1 MGNKIVIDDGY
12 KTYDIENKEGR
23 LLGQFSFNPS
33 DTGIIHRHAEVVKSL
48 EELEMSISSND
59 EKKSLDE
66 ALKEVEAVIY
76 EKINYLLD
84 ADVAESFFSIMGPL
98 SPLASGQYYIESVL
112 DAIGQAIQAETGE
125 RVKKINRKISKH
137 TSKYHG

>member
-12 KTYDIENKEGR
+12 KTYDIENQDGK

-33 DTGIIHRHAEVVKSL
+33 DTNIVHRHAEVLEALGKIEFPENADEKL
-48 EELEMSISSND
+48 EETLE
-59 EKKSLDE
+59 
-66 ALKEVEAVIY
+66 EVEKTIY

-84 ADVAESFFSIMGPL
+84 ADVAGNFFSIMGPL
-98 SPLASGQYYIESVL
+98 SPLANGQFFIESVL
-112 DAIGQAIQAETGE
+112 DAIGQAIQKETGE
-125 RVKKINRKISKH
+125 RVNKIKGKIKKH